1 MFDWDEANLGHVA
14 RHGVSREEAEQVI
27 SNDPVDGWRQVQD
40 GEERFMQIG
49 VTNAMRVL
57 VVIITWRGDLVR
69 VVSAFPAPPGLRNF
83 YASARSKS
91 W

>member
-1 MFDWDEANLGHVA
+1 MFDWDEANLDHIA

-27 SNDPVDGWRQVQD
+27 LNDPVDGWRQHQD

-57 VVIITWRGDLVR
+57 VVIVTWRGDLVR
-69 VVSAFPAPPGLRNF
+69 VVSAFPAPPGLRSF
-83 YASARSKS
+83 YAAERG
-91 W
+91 

>member
-1 MFDWDEANLGHVA
+1 MFDWDEANLDHIA

-27 SNDPVDGWRQVQD
+27 LNDPVDGWRQHQD

-57 VVIITWRGDLVR
+57 VVIVTWRGDLVR
-69 VVSAFPAPPGLRNF
+69 VVSAFPAPLGLRSF
-83 YASARSKS
+83 YAAERG
-91 W
+91 